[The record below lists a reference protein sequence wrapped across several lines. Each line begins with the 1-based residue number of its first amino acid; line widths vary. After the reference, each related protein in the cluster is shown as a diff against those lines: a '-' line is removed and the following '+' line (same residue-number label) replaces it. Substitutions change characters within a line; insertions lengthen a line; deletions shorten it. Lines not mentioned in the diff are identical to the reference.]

1 LNQPNEVLRL
11 DVLGVQI
18 PLNEIYADVELNPT

>member
-11 DVLGVQI
+11 DALGVQI
-18 PLNEIYADVELNPT
+18 PLKEIYADVELNPT